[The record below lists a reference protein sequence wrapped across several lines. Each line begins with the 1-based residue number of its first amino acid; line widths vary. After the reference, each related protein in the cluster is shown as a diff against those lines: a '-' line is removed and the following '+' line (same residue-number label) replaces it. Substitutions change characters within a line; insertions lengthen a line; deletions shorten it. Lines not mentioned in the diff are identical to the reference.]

1 MPTKQFEKRFGMMA
15 VEKGFV
21 TPEQVL
27 KAIEIQIKE
36 NIEQKKHRF
45 IGTVLVD
52 QWIFPKGLS
61 EKSDVTIFM
70 WDSFSEKAGMHY
82 VFHRDG

>member
-27 KAIEIQIKE
+27 EAIEIQVKE
-36 NIEQKKHRF
+36 NMEQKKHRF
-45 IGTVLVD
+45 IGTVLVE
-52 QWIFPKGLS
+52 QGYMRHSQIQEVLKSMGIPKGA
-61 EKSDVTIFM
+61 I
-70 WDSFSEKAGMHY
+70 
-82 VFHRDG
+82 